1 MESKGSD
8 GWVGEGEVRG
18 ERGARMGYC
27 SAPGLPGLW
36 AEGRGMIFSHCLG
49 KKFFFFWR
57 ALFCV
62 SLHRCGDAP
71 IPAVL
76 VSSPLPF
83 DDQHTLSH
91 GFMET
96 HTDTL
101 AETVKKVS
109 RIALVS
115 AFL

>member
-1 MESKGSD
+1 MG
-8 GWVGEGEVRG
+8 GRG
-18 ERGARMGYC
+18 RSERRARGADGVLLCARVARVMGRRKRHDIL
-27 SAPGLPGLW
+27 SLSW
-36 AEGRGMIFSHCLG
+36 

-91 GFMET
+91 GFMAT
-96 HTDTL
+96 RTDTL
-101 AETVKKVS
+101 TETVKKSLLHRFGVC
-109 RIALVS
+109 A